1 MIRAFGAGDAA
12 AVADLDAALFGHNA
26 WSREAWAGEALGD
39 RRDRGY
45 LVLEQGERVVGY
57 AGIMRS
63 GSDADVVT
71 VAVAPA
77 HQRLGHGRVLVLEL
91 LEIARRWGCMAVF
104 LEVEQDNAAALAL
117 YRSMG
122 FVPVGERR
130 HYYGTG
136 RHAVT
141 MRCRL
146 REPMGSLPLD
156 GGAP

>member
-1 MIRAFGAGDAA
+1 MRETATVGA
-12 AVADLDAALFGHNA
+12 AVEGPTGFGDQDHI
-26 WSREAWAGEALGD
+26 
-39 RRDRGY
+39 
-45 LVLEQGERVVGY
+45 VGP
-57 AGIMRS
+57 GM
-63 GSDADVVT
+63 V
-71 VAVAPA
+71 
-77 HQRLGHGRVLVLEL
+77 QRLDHGRVLVLEL